1 MNNIILIPDY
11 HFFKNHH
18 TTVRIDML
26 NSIKNNNL
34 KYIITIIYSDH
45 DINDAMNIISKL
57 KPKLIIFMDINAFQD
72 NSKRFDFVF
81 NLNIPTYIFIEDT
94 YYITN
99 TSLCP
104 YVNKTNGI
112 IFWYK
117 NELLIKSYK
126 NFFPNKIITSID
138 SRFVNTNIYKDYKLE
153 KKYDILLY
161 GCRKFYYPYKK
172 ENLETI
178 QNYIKKYENF
188 YNCIV
193 DNNTD
198 LDIYVLR
205 TKLENILIKY
215 SNKYNLKICPI
226 QGDYIFNEELSKLIN
241 QSYLTIACPTICDVM
256 VFKHLEIAAS
266 KSVILGNYPTDYKDL
281 FEGNIVKVNEFMT
294 EDEIID
300 IIDNALS
307 DKNKLNEM
315 SNRLYEKIHDEHN
328 LQKAQESFNNLF
340 SELI

>member
-1 MNNIILIPDY
+1 MNNIILIPDD

-34 KYIITIIYSDH
+34 EYNVTIIYSDH
-45 DINDAMNIISKL
+45 DINDAINIISNL
-57 KPKLIIFMDINAFQD
+57 QPKLIIFMDINCFRD

-81 NLNIPTYIFIEDT
+81 NLNIPIYIFIEDT
-94 YYITN
+94 YYITT
-99 TSLCP
+99 TSSCP
-104 YVNKTNGI
+104 YVNKCNGI

-126 NFFPNKIITSID
+126 KFFPYKTITNVD
-138 SRFVNTNIYKDYKLE
+138 SRFINTNIYKDYKLE

-161 GCRKFYYPYKK
+161 GSRNFCYPYRQQ
-172 ENLETI
+172 NLESV
-178 QNYIKKYENF
+178 QNYIKKYEEFN
-188 YNCIV
+188 NCNV
-193 DNNTD
+193 DLYTK
-198 LDIYVLR
+198 LDIYLLR
-205 TKLENILIKY
+205 TKLENILIKH
-215 SNKYNLKICPI
+215 SHKYNLKFCPI
-226 QGDYIFNEELSKLIN
+226 QGDYVFNEELSKLIN
-241 QSYLTIACPTICDVM
+241 QSYLTIVCSTICDVM

-266 KSVILGNYPTDYKDL
+266 KSVILGSYPSDYKDL
-281 FEGNIVKVNEFMT
+281 FEGNIVKVNEFMN
-294 EDEIID
+294 EEEIIN

-307 DKNKLNEM
+307 NKDKLNEM
-315 SNRLYEKIHDEHN
+315 SERLYNKVHNEHN